1 MSDTAAPEDGALAS
15 LVGQVADE
23 FLRRQQQ
30 GEQPDVEEYTARYP
44 DAAPVLRDVL
54 ASLRLIDQSAPSVI
68 EEAASGTLGDFRLLR
83 EVGRGGMGIV
93 YEAEQLSLNR
103 RVALKVL
110 PFAAT
115 LDERRLQRFKMEAQ
129 AAAQLHHR
137 HIVPVY
143 AVGCERGVHC
153 YAMQFIDGRTL
164 SSVIEDLRAR
174 AEATPPSPRSAT
186 TVPEG
191 ELCPRSADYF
201 RRAAEVGVQAAD
213 ALDHAHQA
221 GIFHRD
227 IKPSNLLLD
236 TRGKL
241 WVTDFGLAH
250 CQSEESL
257 TVTGDLLGTLRYMSP
272 EQARGGRTPVDART
286 DVYSL
291 GATLYELLT
300 LRPVI
305 DGKDRE
311 EILNKIAG
319 EEPVAPRRHNKAIPR
334 ELEIIVQTAL
344 AKTPTERYATAQD
357 LADDLRRFL
366 DDRPIRA
373 RPPSVA
379 QRLRKW
385 VKRHRSLTVTAGLFL
400 VCVVL
405 LAGSFLMRQEQRR
418 AAAVAAATVH
428 LHRAELLQEQ
438 GRWLEARAA
447 LERAEERLSEDGPE
461 PLRQRV
467 RRLQDEL
474 DWVVELDAARLH
486 AAEANA
492 GLGVNFS
499 GADRA
504 YHEAFAKRQLDVE
517 QGDADEVAQR
527 LQALAIREP
536 LVQALDHWAFVKERL
551 HPGDS
556 EPLLR
561 VARRL
566 DDEPWRQQLRDPR
579 VWSDR
584 AALEKLAG
592 EPAAPTQPAV
602 YLVILC
608 HRLDMQGAPATAERL
623 LRQVQADR
631 PQDFWINLV
640 LANLL
645 AAVDAATPGRLEEAV
660 GFYRAALV
668 QRPQSATV
676 LLNFGV
682 ALGLLNRP
690 GEAEQVFRKVLEV
703 RGPYAPAYSNLGSVL
718 GGQQRL
724 PEAEQ
729 ACRQA
734 LALQPDYSEAHNNLG
749 NVLMNQGKLPEA
761 EGELRR
767 AIALSTSN
775 AQAHHTLGGLLG
787 RQGKLVDAEKEF
799 RAVVAL
805 RPNNAAAHADLGLAC
820 HQQGKLE
827 EAEKEE
833 RRAIA
838 LRPGYAEA
846 WFNLANVLI
855 ARNQLNEAEDALR
868 RALACKPDFAAAQH
882 NLRLLLEQRER

>member
-1 MSDTAAPEDGALAS
+1 MNDSTTSEDGTLEA

-30 GEQPDVEEYTARYP
+30 GENPDVESYLARYP
-44 DAAPVLRDVL
+44 DAAPLLRNVL
-54 ASLRLIDQSAPSVI
+54 ASLRLIEQVAPPVA
-68 EEAASGTLGDFRLLR
+68 EEAAAGMLGDFRLLR
-83 EVGRGGMGIV
+83 EIGRGGMGMV

-103 RVALKVL
+103 RVALKIL

-129 AAAQLHHR
+129 AAAQLQHR

-143 AVGCERGVHC
+143 AIGCERGIHY
-153 YAMQFIDGRTL
+153 YAMQFIDGRN
-164 SSVIEDLRAR
+164 VAAAIEDLRAR
-174 AEATPPSPRSAT
+174 AEATPSFLPSATTIREGEHGPRSA
-186 TVPEG
+186 
-191 ELCPRSADYF
+191 AYF
-201 RRAAEVGVQAAD
+201 RRAAEMGVQAAD
-213 ALDHAHQA
+213 ALEHAHQA
-221 GIFHRD
+221 GIIHRD

-236 TRGKL
+236 IQGKL
-241 WVTDFGLAH
+241 WITDFGLAH
-250 CQSEESL
+250 CRSEASL
-257 TVTGDLLGTLRYMSP
+257 TGTGDLVGTPRYMSP
-272 EQARGGRTPVDART
+272 EQARGGRTPPDART

-311 EILNKIAG
+311 EILSKIAG

-334 ELEIIVQTAL
+334 DLEIIVQTAL
-344 AKTPTERYATAQD
+344 AKVPAERYATAQE
-357 LADDLRRFL
+357 LADDLQRFL
-366 DDRPIRA
+366 EDRPIRA
-373 RPPSVA
+373 RPPSVV

-385 VKRHRSLTVTAGLFL
+385 VKRHRSLAATASLFL

-405 LAGSFLMRQEQRR
+405 LAGSFLIQQEQRR

-438 GRWLEARAA
+438 GQWPEARAA

-467 RRLQDEL
+467 QRLQDDL
-474 DWVVELDAARLH
+474 DWVVDLDAARLR

-499 GADRA
+499 GADLA
-504 YHEAFAKRQLDVE
+504 YHEAFAKRHLDVE
-517 QGDADEVAQR
+517 KCDVEEAAQR
-527 LQALAIREP
+527 IQALAIRDV
-536 LVQALDHWAFVKERL
+536 LVQALDHWAFVKEQL
-551 HPGDS
+551 HPGDG

-561 VARRL
+561 VARRI
-566 DDEPWRQQLRDPR
+566 DDEPWRQQLRNPR
-579 VWSDR
+579 VWSNR
-584 AALEKLAG
+584 AALEKLAS

-602 YLVILC
+602 NLVILC
-608 HRLDMQGAPATAERL
+608 LHLDMQGAPATAERL
-623 LRQVQADR
+623 LRQAQADR

-645 AAVDAATPGRLEEAV
+645 ASVRDATPGRLEEAV

-668 QRPQSATV
+668 QRPRSDTV

-690 GEAEQVFRKVLEV
+690 VEAEQAFRKVLEV

-724 PEAEQ
+724 TEAEQ

-734 LALQPDYSEAHNNLG
+734 LALQPDNAEAHNNLG
-749 NVLMNQGKLPEA
+749 NVWMHQGKLPEA
-761 EGELRR
+761 ESELRR
-767 AIALSTSN
+767 AIALNPGN
-775 AQAHHTLGGLLG
+775 AEAHHTLGGLLG
-787 RQGKLVDAEKEF
+787 RQGKLVEAEKEF

-805 RPNNAAAHADLGLAC
+805 RPNNAAVHADLGLAC
-820 HQQGKLE
+820 HQQGKLD

-838 LRPGYAEA
+838 LQPGYAEA
-846 WFNLANVLI
+846 WFNLANILI
-855 ARNQLNEAEDALR
+855 ARDHLKEAEDALR
-868 RALACKPDFAAAQH
+868 RAIACKPNFAAAQH